1 MRLPENRPPVP
12 PGEILLE
19 EFIRP
24 LGLGRR
30 QVAVALGISDRR
42 LNDIIR
48 GHQAITVSVALRL
61 ARFFGTTPD
70 VWLNLQRRADIYEA
84 E

>member
-1 MRLPENRPPVP
+1 MTLPENRPPVP

-24 LGLGRR
+24 SGLSRR
-30 QVAVALGISDRR
+30 QVASALGISDRR

-48 GHQAITVSVALRL
+48 GRRAITVDTALRL